1 MFLTVFL
8 FSCLWN
14 KSWMKSIAPQL
25 AAHENHQAIIF
36 KTLTSELYPN
46 ELNQTSEDKVWAS
59 VFKSPMWV

>member
-1 MFLTVFL
+1 
-8 FSCLWN
+8 
-14 KSWMKSIAPQL
+14 MKSIAPQL

-59 VFKSPMWV
+59 VFKSPM